1 MNCERCHKNLEEY
14 REGSLPQDM
23 MILVEDHLNKCR
35 DCAEV
40 LSLLNLADKVI
51 RKEKQQEPNPF
62 LSTRI
67 MTAIDNSGTI
77 VPHSSP
83 VFIRI
88 IQSFAILMSLSAVV
102 YTGIIVGNL
111 SNSANNSNAL
121 PIEMQLI
128 NDADIEAV
136 SMLSTE

>member
-1 MNCERCHKNLEEY
+1 MNCEFCHKNLEEY
-14 REGSLPQDM
+14 LAGSLPQDM
-23 MILVEDHLNKCR
+23 RILVEDHLNKCKG
-35 DCAEV
+35 CAEIF
-40 LSLLNLADKVI
+40 SLANLAEKVI

-67 MTAIDNSGTI
+67 MTAIDTAGTT

-83 VFIRI
+83 VFIRAI
-88 IQSFAILMSLSAVV
+88 KSFAILVSLAAVI

-111 SNSANNSNAL
+111 SKSASNSNAL
-121 PIEMQLI
+121 PMELVLI

-136 SMLSTE
+136 SLLSTE